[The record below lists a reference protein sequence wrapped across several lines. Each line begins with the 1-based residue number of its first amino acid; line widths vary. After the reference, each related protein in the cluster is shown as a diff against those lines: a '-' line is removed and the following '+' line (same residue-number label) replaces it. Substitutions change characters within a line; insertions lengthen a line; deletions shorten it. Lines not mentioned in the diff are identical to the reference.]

1 MKQPLS
7 RNQLIVGDARTCL
20 DRLPAASV
28 DCVVTSP
35 PYYLLRDYGV
45 RGQIGLEDAVGGW
58 VDELRLVMRGVAR
71 VLKGQGALWLNVSDS
86 YSRHPRYGAP
96 AKSMLGAPERLLL
109 ALMDDGWLVRN
120 KVVWAKPN
128 PMPASV
134 ADRLNTTYESLYF
147 LVRSPRY
154 GFDLDAIRI
163 PHRSA
168 ARKPERPSDKPISTA
183 RPSWAGPLAGSNNGL
198 ARLKSSGRVGN
209 PNGKNPGDVWTIP
222 TRGFRGAHFA
232 TFPEELVYR
241 PILSTCPEAVCT
253 RCGRRLRREATIRTG
268 GPVQPLPDLRYPATW
283 ASFRAASSLRPCS
296 CGAPTRPGVVLDPF
310 MGSGTVAV
318 AAERLGRDW
327 VGIELNPA
335 YARLAEERIAKA
347 RQERKEEGLA
357 DAA

>member
-1 MKQPLS
+1 MKRLP
-7 RNQLIVGDARTCL
+7 RNQLVVGDARACL
-20 DRLPAASV
+20 DQLPAASV

-45 RGQIGLEDAVGGW
+45 PGQIGLEGAVDGW
-58 VDELRLVMRGVAR
+58 VSELRVVMRGVAR
-71 VLKGQGALWLNVSDS
+71 VLKPGGALWLNVGES

-109 ALMDDGWLVRN
+109 GLMDDGWLVRN
-120 KVVWAKPN
+120 KVIWAKPN

-134 ADRLNTTYESLYF
+134 TDRLNTTYEALYF

-154 GFDLDAIRI
+154 HFDLDAIRI
-163 PHRSA
+163 PHRSV
-168 ARKPERPSDKPISTA
+168 ARKKEGPNDAPIPTG
-183 RPSWAGPLAGSNNGL
+183 RPSWAGPLAGSNSGL

-209 PNGKNPGDVWTIP
+209 QRGKNPGDVWRIP

-253 RCGRRLRREATIRTG
+253 RCKRPLRREATLRTPQQLSSG
-268 GPVQPLPDLRYPATW
+268 VDLRYPATW
-283 ASFRAASSLRPCS
+283 LSLRAASPLRPCG

-327 VGIELNPA
+327 LGIELNPA
-335 YARLAEERIAKA
+335 YAELAEERIANA
-347 RQERKEEGLA
+347 RKERHDEVMP